1 MKYSDELKSSYENKI
16 SLLTDELN
24 RLREDNKRMI
34 NELDNNTNEISR
46 LRDLSIEGMSTDKL
60 KDIIGHDNDFND
72 KIFND
77 NKSLN
82 KQIDELKH
90 DKHMLES
97 ELDK

>member
-1 MKYSDELKSSYENKI
+1 MKYSDELKSSYEDKI
-16 SLLTDELN
+16 SVLTDELN
-24 RLREDNKRMI
+24 RLREDNKRMN
-34 NELDNNTNEISR
+34 NELDNNINEISR
-46 LRDLSIEGMSTDKL
+46 LRELSVQGMSTDKL
-60 KDIIGHDNDFND
+60 KDIIGDDFND
-72 KIFND
+72 KIFDD

>member
-1 MKYSDELKSSYENKI
+1 LKYSDELKSLYEDKI
-16 SLLTDELN
+16 SVLTDELN
-24 RLREDNKRMI
+24 ILREDNKRMN
-34 NELDNNTNEISR
+34 NELDNNTKEISR
-46 LRDLSIEGMSTDKL
+46 LRELSVQGMSTDKL
-60 KDIIGHDNDFND
+60 KDILGDDFND
-72 KIFND
+72 KIFDD